1 MKIPYKKQR
10 STSALISAILWG
22 TYGFYGI
29 YTGVNSTFDYIA
41 PIVCISYFIYY
52 LFDKETCY
60 FTLENGNIKT
70 RKIFGKRITLSEI
83 ERVDEEENKLIL
95 KSKNSEFQIDKQI
108 IPSETLDRFKI
119 ELKKYKKEF

>member
-10 STSALISAILWG
+10 SISALISAILWG
-22 TYGFYGI
+22 TYGLHGI

-41 PIVCISYFIYY
+41 PIVSICYFIYY

-60 FTLENGNIKT
+60 FTLEDGNIKT

-108 IPSETLDRFKI
+108 IPSETLNRFKI
-119 ELKKYKKEF
+119 ELKKFKKAF

>member
-41 PIVCISYFIYY
+41 PIVSICYFIYY

-60 FTLENGNIKT
+60 FTLEDGNIKT

-119 ELKKYKKEF
+119 ELKKFKKAF

>member
-70 RKIFGKRITLSEI
+70 RKIFGKRISLSEI
-83 ERVDEEENKLIL
+83 QRVDEEENKFI
-95 KSKNSEFQIDKQI
+95 
-108 IPSETLDRFKI
+108 
-119 ELKKYKKEF
+119 